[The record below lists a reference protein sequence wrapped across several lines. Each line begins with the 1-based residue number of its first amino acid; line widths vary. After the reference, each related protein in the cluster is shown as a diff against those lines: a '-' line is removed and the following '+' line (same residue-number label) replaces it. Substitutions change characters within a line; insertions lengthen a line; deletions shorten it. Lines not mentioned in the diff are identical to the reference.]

1 MLTEKDL
8 QSRKLPELKELG
20 SKLEIPKAKT
30 MKKGELV
37 EAIKQKLNIT
47 DAAPAAEKIA
57 PAAED
62 KSPKKETAPKAE
74 NAENKEASSDNKQE
88 QRKGQEGRR
97 ERQGGDH
104 QNRKGQRND
113 RDRNKN
119 NHNNNRRRPKE
130 FHFEGIIA
138 NEGVLEIMPDG
149 YGFLRSSDYNYL
161 NSPDDIYVSQNQIRS
176 MGLKTGDT
184 VSGEVRPPREGEKYF
199 PLVKVNSINGRS
211 PEFVRDRVAF
221 EHLTPLFPNEKFD
234 ITSRQSSTSTR
245 IIDLFSPIG
254 KAGTTWSSSCTAK
267 DG

>member
-1 MLTEKDL
+1 LTEKDL

-37 EAIKQKLNIT
+37 DAIKVKLNIASEAQT
-47 DAAPAAEKIA
+47 PKDEAQEARPEKA
-57 PAAED
+57 
-62 KSPKKETAPKAE
+62 PKKEAASEGGDQKDGR
-74 NAENKEASSDNKQE
+74 KERHQ
-88 QRKGQEGRR
+88 
-97 ERQGGDH
+97 GDH
-104 QNRKGQRND
+104 QNRKGQKND
-113 RDRNKN
+113 RNRN

-234 ITSRQSSTSTR
+234 ITSRQFSTSTR

-254 KAGTTWSSSCTAK
+254 KGQRGLLVA
-267 DG
+267 